1 MDINIYNPGGIV
13 DLIEITPSG
22 VNINSLL
29 LHVKVWNTF
38 IVYCITAIDGH
49 IKRVQLSIVK

>member
-1 MDINIYNPGGIV
+1 MDINIYDPGGIV
-13 DLIEITPSG
+13 DLIEITPSR
-22 VNINSLL
+22 VNIKSLL

-49 IKRVQLSIVK
+49 INRVQLSIVK